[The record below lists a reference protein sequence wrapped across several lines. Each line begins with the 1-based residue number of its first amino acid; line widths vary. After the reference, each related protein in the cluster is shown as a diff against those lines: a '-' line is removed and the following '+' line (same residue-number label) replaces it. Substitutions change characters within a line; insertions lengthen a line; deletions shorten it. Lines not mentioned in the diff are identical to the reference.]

1 MLECGK
7 TKALNEVNERDIFDI
22 LNNDDDNTNDSTK
35 VSSLFRLML
44 AELYKSSPNIE
55 FNWSQFKDCI
65 SYILKFFE
73 IIKKILTTDDIE
85 EDSKNLSLNYSRFM
99 RPEISNIILDCV
111 NKTTVT

>member
-22 LNNDDDNTNDSTK
+22 LNNDDNTNDYWKTIKYLKLNRFILNDSTK

-73 IIKKILTTDDIE
+73 IIKKVFTTDDIE
-85 EDSKNLSLNYSRFM
+85 DDSKNL
-99 RPEISNIILDCV
+99 
-111 NKTTVT
+111 